1 MCFFPLSSF
10 VYEPSI
16 LPINVFSISLLQISH
31 FIFAVNSNYYLNVM
45 KDLNIIKYL
54 FLFMAN
60 VWAYSMISVVIVSLF
75 SVVGVLFLSMGHKK
89 LQKMIIFMVSFAAG
103 ALFGDVFIHLLPEL
117 VNNIGFSLEV
127 SLYILL
133 GILLFFVL
141 EKFIHWRHCHVP
153 TSEKHPHPVAFM
165 NLIGDGLHNLI
176 DGMIIAGSYII
187 SIPVGIAT
195 TVAVILHEIPQEIS
209 DFGVLIYG
217 GFTRMKALLFNFFS
231 AFLSV
236 IGALVVLLIGISFEN
251 IAVFL
256 IPFTAGGFIYIAGSD
271 LIPELKKE
279 SGFKNSILQLLAFFA
294 GILIML
300 LLVYI

>member
-1 MCFFPLSSF
+1 
-10 VYEPSI
+10 
-16 LPINVFSISLLQISH
+16 
-31 FIFAVNSNYYLNVM
+31 
-45 KDLNIIKYL
+45 
-54 FLFMAN
+54 MAN
-60 VWAYSMISVVIVSLF
+60 VWAYSMISVVIVSLL
-75 SVVGVLFLSMGHKK
+75 SMVGVLFLSIGHKR
-89 LQKMIIFMVSFAAG
+89 LQKMLLFMVSFAAG

-127 SLYILL
+127 SLYLLL

-153 TSEKHPHPVAFM
+153 TSKNHPHPIAIM
-165 NLIGDGLHNLI
+165 NLVGDGMHNLI
-176 DGMIIAGSYII
+176 DGMIIAGSYMI

-231 AFLSV
+231 ALLSV
-236 IGALVVLLIGISFEN
+236 IGAAVVLLIGISFEN
-251 IAVFL
+251 ISVFL

-279 SGFKNSILQLLAFFA
+279 SGFKNSVLQLLAFLA

-300 LLVYI
+300 LLVFI